1 MRYWLL
7 LGLLAGSLLLLDIG
21 HRVHMITLGYE
32 IEELTG
38 MRRNLER
45 IHKEL
50 LIEKETLVAL
60 DRVERIAVR
69 SLGMKR
75 PGPGQVIPV
84 DILPKTPEEPEGKSN
99 LTLVRN
105 R

>member
-1 MRYWLL
+1 VRYWLL
-7 LGLLAGSLLLLDIG
+7 LGVLVGSLLLLDIG

-32 IEELTG
+32 IEQLTV

-45 IHKEL
+45 INKEL
-50 LIEKETLVAL
+50 LIERETLVAL

-75 PGPGQVIPV
+75 PDPGQVIHV
-84 DILPKTPEEPEGKSN
+84 DVLPEKPEDPGEKPGM
-99 LTLVRN
+99 TLVRN